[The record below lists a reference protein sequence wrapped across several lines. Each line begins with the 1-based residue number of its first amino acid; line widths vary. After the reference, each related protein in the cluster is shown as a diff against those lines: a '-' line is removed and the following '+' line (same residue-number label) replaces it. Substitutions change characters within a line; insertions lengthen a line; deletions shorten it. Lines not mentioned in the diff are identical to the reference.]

1 MRKRCGQCRFVC
13 FSLIFP
19 SFFHIRQQLRSTCVH
34 LLYLA
39 VRIWSSVCWQFKLW
53 KGAHNNLPNTQKHK
67 HTPATHTHTCALSL
81 WMTYCSCTLSVCVCV
96 CIQQSCNICSC
107 LPLMLALKHIQTHV
121 LFSMHANINTHTH
134 TQTWHTCMLKHAQ
147 CFKSKR
153 DATQMGT
160 VCVISLKW
168 IVINWKIKLLW
179 RPQTHTE
186 TLMICAIQRVSWMY
200 GTLLQDGCNQNPIQT
215 PHHNLTDINIL
226 FFSHTSHFV
235 LCFYL
240 PCFFFEG
247 GNIYS

>member
-1 MRKRCGQCRFVC
+1 MC
-13 FSLIFP
+13 FIPLND
-19 SFFHIRQQLRSTCVH
+19 
-34 LLYLA
+34 LLFLYPK
-39 VRIWSSVCWQFKLW
+39 C
-53 KGAHNNLPNTQKHK
+53 
-67 HTPATHTHTCALSL
+67 
-81 WMTYCSCTLSVCVCV
+81 VCVCV
-96 CIQQSCNICSC
+96 YSAVLQHLQLSSSDACS
-107 LPLMLALKHIQTHV
+107 QTHTNTCT
-121 LFSMHANINTHTH
+121 FFHACKHKHTH
-134 TQTWHTCMLKHAQ
+134 TQTRHTCMLKHTQ

-160 VCVISLKW
+160 VCVIFLKW

>member
-96 CIQQSCNICSC
+96 YSAVLQHLQLSSSDACS
-107 LPLMLALKHIQTHV
+107 QTHTNTCT
-121 LFSMHANINTHTH
+121 FFHACKHKHTHTH
-134 TQTWHTCMLKHAQ
+134 KHDTHACSNMHSVLKAKEMQHRWGQ
-147 CFKSKR
+147 F
-153 DATQMGT
+153 
-160 VCVISLKW
+160 VWSLW
-168 IVINWKIKLLW
+168 S
-179 RPQTHTE
+179 E
-186 TLMICAIQRVSWMY
+186 
-200 GTLLQDGCNQNPIQT
+200 
-215 PHHNLTDINIL
+215 
-226 FFSHTSHFV
+226 
-235 LCFYL
+235 
-240 PCFFFEG
+240 
-247 GNIYS
+247 